1 MILVCG
7 GAGYIGSHMV
17 YKLVEEDEDVCIID
31 NLSTGKKKL
40 IHPDVKFYEGNIE
53 DDKLMDKIFSEN
65 DINSVIHFAAFS
77 QVGESVEKPIKYYK
91 NNVYATMK
99 LLDSMVRNDV
109 KNIVFSSTAAI
120 FGDVKKMP
128 ITEDI
133 KKSPTSPYGETKLA
147 IEKMMHW
154 MDNIDKINY
163 VSLRYFNVA
172 GAHHSSKIGEAH
184 EPESHL
190 IPIVLQ
196 VALDKR
202 DKIYIFGD
210 DYNTKDGTCIRDY
223 IHVQDL
229 ADAHLLS
236 VKYLRNNGESE
247 VFNLGNGE
255 GFSVKEI
262 IEASRKVTNKEI
274 IAEIADRRLGDPAK
288 LIASSKKIKD
298 KLGWE
303 PKYTKIEDIIRSAW
317 NWHKKG

>member
-17 YKLVEEDEDVCIID
+17 YKLVEENEEVCIID
-31 NLSTGKKKL
+31 NLSTGKEKL
-40 IHPDVKFYEGNIE
+40 IHPDVKFYEGSIE

-65 DINSVIHFAAFS
+65 NIDSVIHFAAFS
-77 QVGESVEKPIKYYK
+77 QVGESVEKPLKYYK

-99 LLDSMVRNDV
+99 LLESMDRNNV

-133 KKSPTSPYGETKLA
+133 EKNPTSPYGETKLA

-154 MDNIDKINY
+154 MDNVGKINY

-196 VALDKR
+196 VALGER

-236 VKYLRNNGESE
+236 VNYLRDNGKSN

-262 IEASRKVTNKEI
+262 IKASRKVTNKEI
-274 IAEIADRRLGDPAK
+274 IAEMADRRLGDPAK

-303 PKYTKIEDIIRSAW
+303 PKYTNIEDIIRSAW